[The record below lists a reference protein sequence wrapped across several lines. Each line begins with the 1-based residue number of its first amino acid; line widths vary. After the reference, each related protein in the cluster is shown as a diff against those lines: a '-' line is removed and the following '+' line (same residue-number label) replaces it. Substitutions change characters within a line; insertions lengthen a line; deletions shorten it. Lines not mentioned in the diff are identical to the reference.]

1 MKKIKV
7 FALLATLFVGIFSNL
22 FTPVVSAVEPS
33 GDATVTIHK
42 LKNKTG
48 PIVNTGNELSGYTA
62 SDFLDGITYNV
73 YDVTAAYHTEY
84 SKQFELTT
92 WLRMWFTSSMVAHTE
107 YSKQFELTTA
117 QEADDKARDYV
128 QGTAGHAPTVSGAT
142 LVRTETTA
150 GGGAATFNLPKKSGG
165 KDAVYVFVEQPKT
178 GIRAAA
184 ENLVLRFPVYQL
196 NGDGTY
202 TDIELSAIHLY
213 PKNTTETITPVK
225 EITTPNHSYNV
236 GEKIGFKLST
246 KIPANIGIKEVDGV
260 TPHYNTFGLIDTY
273 HDTTLTFNPAGYELK
288 VAGTSIV
295 LTDKEET
302 PDYTIE
308 VGEGQDTFKVELTQA
323 GINKLAEQGGKT
335 LEFTYTMKLNK
346 FALIDGPNVN
356 QVTVE
361 YGRKITDSNGVVT
374 FYDVVTQDG
383 NTTEVYTGG
392 YRFIKTDFST
402 NKPLA
407 GAEFV
412 VRNAD
417 APDAKYLKIEKI
429 DAVTK
434 EISWV
439 DTYEEAFKFK
449 TEDDGIVD
457 ITGLKYGTYYL
468 EETIAPDDYVKLS
481 ERIAFTVEFN
491 SYLSRITNEVT
502 PLSLPDESDSDTP
515 TEFKEHNVP
524 NTPIGFL
531 PQTGGAGIILFV
543 ALGAAMVGLA
553 GVYFTSRRKDA

>member
-22 FTPVVSAVEPS
+22 FTPVVSADETT
-33 GDATVTIHK
+33 ATVTIHK

-48 PIVNTGNELSGYTA
+48 PIVNTGSVLSGYTA

-73 YDVTAAYHTEY
+73 YDVTAAYHAKYNEVY
-84 SKQFELTT
+84 
-92 WLRMWFTSSMVAHTE
+92 TS
-107 YSKQFELTTA
+107 TTA
-117 QEADDKARDYV
+117 QAADDAARAHV
-128 QGTAGHAPTVSGAT
+128 QGTAGHAPTVSGAILKDT
-142 LVRTETTA
+142 KTTA
-150 GGGAATFNLPKKSGG
+150 NGGAATFTLPKKSGG

-178 GIRAAA
+178 GITKA
-184 ENLVLRFPVYQL
+184 ENNLVLSFPVYQL

-225 EITTPNHSYNV
+225 EITTPNPDAAERNNYNV

-260 TPHYNTFGLIDTY
+260 TPHYNTFGLIDT

-335 LEFTYTMKLNK
+335 LEFTYTMKLNE
-346 FALIDGPNVN
+346 FAIIDGPNVN

-374 FYDVVTQDG
+374 FNDVVTQDG

-417 APDAKYLKIEKI
+417 APDAKYLKID
-429 DAVTK
+429 DATK

-457 ITGLKYGTYYL
+457 IYGLKYDTYYL
-468 EETIAPDDYVKLS
+468 EETKAPTDYVKLS

-491 SYLSRITNEVT
+491 SYLSRITYEFV

-524 NTPIGFL
+524 NTPKGFL
-531 PQTGGAGIILFV
+531 PSTGGAGIILFV

-553 GVYFTSRRKDA
+553 GVYFTSRRKDAK